1 MVKPLW
7 GSVVPSSDLYAI
19 TLAHMA
25 GEFKRPGSGLL
36 HARIQAAHDEAGLT
50 YSHNAAR
57 RSTSRADQAG
67 IMHIGSFVSDGMHN
81 TTFTY
86 YAADHTSGKTVYHQ
100 WPVTD
105 TNIQQGPINVS
116 NLAVDE

>member
-1 MVKPLW
+1 
-7 GSVVPSSDLYAI
+7 
-19 TLAHMA
+19 
-25 GEFKRPGSGLL
+25 
-36 HARIQAAHDEAGLT
+36 
-50 YSHNAAR
+50 
-57 RSTSRADQAG
+57 
-67 IMHIGSFVSDGMHN
+67 MHIGSFVSDGMHN